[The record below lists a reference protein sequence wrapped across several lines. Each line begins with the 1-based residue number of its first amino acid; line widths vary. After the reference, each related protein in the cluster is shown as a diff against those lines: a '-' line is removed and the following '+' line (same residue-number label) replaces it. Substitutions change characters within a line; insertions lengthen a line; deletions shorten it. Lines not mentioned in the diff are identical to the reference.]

1 MAITLTANLAA
12 RLGLVRS
19 LDATEV
25 PSAGAHTTT
34 HNEFDFTKLLNASS
48 TPAGTK
54 SFVNEFTGTQTG
66 LDLTALTDPELGT
79 VDGTDLEVQA
89 ILVNNLSATE
99 TLTISDNAATP
110 YSLNATANLVV
121 PPGGTLFLYFANGLV
136 DIDATHKL
144 LDFTITAAHSFEL
157 GIIMG

>member
-1 MAITLTANLAA
+1 MAVTITANLAA

-19 LDATEV
+19 LDATEI
-25 PSAGAHTTT
+25 PSAGAHTTP
-34 HNEFDFTKLLNASS
+34 HSEFDFTKLLNASS

-54 SFVNEFTGTQTG
+54 SFVNSFTGTQTG
-66 LDLTALTDPELGT
+66 LDLTSLTDPELGS

-89 ILVNNLSATE
+89 IIVNNLSGTE

-110 YSLNATANLVV
+110 YSLNATADLVV
-121 PPGGTLFLYFANGLV
+121 PPGGTLLLYFNDGLV
-136 DIDATHKL
+136 NIDATHKL
-144 LDFTITAAHSFEL
+144 IDFTITAGHSFEL

>member
-1 MAITLTANLAA
+1 MAVTLTANLKA
-12 RLGLVRS
+12 GLNLMRS

-25 PSAGAHTTT
+25 PSAGAHTTA
-34 HNEFDFTKLLNASS
+34 HSEFDFSKLLNASS

-54 SFVNEFTGTQTG
+54 SFVDDFTGTQTG
-66 LDLTALTDPELGT
+66 LDLTSLTDPELGA
-79 VDGTDLEVQA
+79 VDGTDLEVQVL
-89 ILVNNLSATE
+89 LVNNKSATE

-110 YSLNATANLVV
+110 YSFNATNDLVV

-144 LDFTITAAHSFEL
+144 VDFTITAGHSFEL
-157 GIIMG
+157 ALIMG